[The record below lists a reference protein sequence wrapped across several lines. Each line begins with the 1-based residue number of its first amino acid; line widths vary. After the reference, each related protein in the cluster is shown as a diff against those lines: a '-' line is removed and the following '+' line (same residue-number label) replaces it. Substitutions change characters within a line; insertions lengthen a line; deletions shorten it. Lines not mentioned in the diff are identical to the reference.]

1 VLGIRQT
8 ISGTALL
15 VALIATS
22 GHAQRT
28 AESGAAAAGVAKVG
42 PDSASLPARPDRGL
56 GADTNNAQGFFEYGM
71 QVVERRPAVAA
82 RAFYWASR
90 LDPSS
95 GDALYALHS
104 ATILAMSDKE
114 LLKYLHSDK
123 GKRAP
128 NYVAFDSMQY
138 RAYAMDPFVFAS
150 LDPTVLRR
158 IIETQIHDEHPHA
171 TSAEIGM
178 SVFTIMGG
186 DANWAWMQY
195 SRNELPRALATYAK
209 VLADTSMPRHA
220 KARDSA
226 AITRHR
232 KALAPEFHA
241 QRARIFYRLGEMDSA
256 ETEMSTALD
265 GMRTHDD
272 STPVFFYRS
281 KAMYEQ
287 SLGMIYQRANKIDKA
302 REAYGRALEEDLAF
316 YSAHCHLAQLDL
328 ARSDTTDALT
338 EMDLAIQLSSSDP
351 ALRYQY
357 AELLVHAKR
366 DGDAAVQLRKAIEL
380 DPYYGAPH
388 LLLALIADVE
398 KYTDD
403 AVREYSSYVAVASRT
418 DEHLRIAQARLK
430 ELTASVASN
439 PVKP

>member
-1 VLGIRQT
+1 M
-8 ISGTALL
+8 
-15 VALIATS
+15 
-22 GHAQRT
+22 
-28 AESGAAAAGVAKVG
+28 AKVG

-56 GADTNNAQGFFEYGM
+56 GADTNNAQGYFDYGM

-95 GDALYALHS
+95 GDALYALHA

-178 SVFTIMGG
+178 SVFAIMGG
-186 DANWAWMQY
+186 DANWAWLQY

-256 ETEMSTALD
+256 ETEMKAALD

-287 SLGMIYQRANKIDKA
+287 SLGIIYQRANNFDIA
-302 REAYGRALEEDLAF
+302 REAYGHALQEDLSF
-316 YSAHCHLAQLDL
+316 YAAHSHLAQLDL
-328 ARSDTTDALT
+328 VRIDTAGALT
-338 EMDLAIQLSSSDP
+338 EMDLAIQLSPGDP
-351 ALRYQY
+351 VLRYRY
-357 AELLVHAKR
+357 AERARSRRARRRGCHAAEESHSSSTR
-366 DGDAAVQLRKAIEL
+366 TTARRICFWRGSPMSSTTPTTRSRIPQLRRRRFENR
-380 DPYYGAPH
+380 
-388 LLLALIADVE
+388 
-398 KYTDD
+398 TST
-403 AVREYSSYVAVASRT
+403 SSRK
-418 DEHLRIAQARLK
+418 ARLAQ
-430 ELTASVASN
+430 LTSSVASN
-439 PVKP
+439 TQTMKILSRSIAYCTILALS